1 MSSKSRNNHRNSTR
15 VSKSLYNIHF
25 FRSLALQKADVI
37 LLLGART
44 NWILHFGRPPRFA
57 PDVKIIQIDIQAEEL
72 HNSIKSEVAIQSDM
86 QPAVAQITAGLK
98 KLGYS
103 FSSQNEWW
111 KDLAKK
117 CEDNQKVNQ
126 VLFQP
131 NSISQI

>member
-1 MSSKSRNNHRNSTR
+1 M
-15 VSKSLYNIHF
+15 
-25 FRSLALQKADVI
+25 
-37 LLLGART
+37 
-44 NWILHFGRPPRFA
+44 
-57 PDVKIIQIDIQAEEL
+57 KIIQIDIQAEEL